1 MTLSMQP
8 QVSATGTRDISEK
21 NVAPAVPALV
31 DDAIT
36 KYAKDLA
43 AKLGVATA
51 QAPLDVDKRD
61 EKEVYLEDAP
71 SNPTALSTDDARI
84 TQTDVTTTPDD
95 TTVTLKEA
103 ATALTEMSS
112 ETMNVFPISTQDQ
125 IETMEHDD
133 IIATAVSETATEITK
148 EAVVTEIENVTFETV
163 TADSLD
169 AASENLTSTVQSDP
183 VTTVTDKDKS
193 AGIDT
198 TAPVTTLAL
207 TSDNF
212 TPVQSDQTTTAT
224 VTTCALTTTTTTTTT
239 TDDHATSVDDT
250 TIEPTTEVSNYVF
263 RE

>member
-1 MTLSMQP
+1 ML
-8 QVSATGTRDISEK
+8 I
-21 NVAPAVPALV
+21 
-31 DDAIT
+31 
-36 KYAKDLA
+36 
-43 AKLGVATA
+43 
-51 QAPLDVDKRD
+51 RD

-84 TQTDVTTTPDD
+84 TQTDVTMTPDD
-95 TTVTLKEA
+95 TAATLKDA

-112 ETMNVFPISTQDQ
+112 DTMNVFPVSTQDQ

-133 IIATAVSETATEITK
+133 IIATAVSETATEIK
-148 EAVVTEIENVTFETV
+148 ESVVTEIENVTFETV

-193 AGIDT
+193 VAIDT

-212 TPVQSDQTTTAT
+212 TLV
-224 VTTCALTTTTTTTTT
+224 
-239 TDDHATSVDDT
+239 
-250 TIEPTTEVSNYVF
+250 
-263 RE
+263 